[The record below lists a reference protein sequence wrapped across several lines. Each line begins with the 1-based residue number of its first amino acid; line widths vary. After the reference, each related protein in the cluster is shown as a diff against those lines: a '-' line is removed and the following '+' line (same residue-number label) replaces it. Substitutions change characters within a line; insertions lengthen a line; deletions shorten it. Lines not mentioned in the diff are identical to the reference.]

1 MGDAGRVDDL
11 VEEVQGVGTLVIEAT
26 YLEPDRDLARRH
38 DHITAAEAGW
48 LARAAGVRHLILTHL
63 SRRYRE
69 REIRQEA
76 QAFFPHVWVAR
87 DFDRYRILKDGH
99 LEVERA
105 EVHEIEEEPDVL
117 AESERA
123 GAGHRGV

>member
-1 MGDAGRVDDL
+1 VDDL
-11 VEEVQGVGTLVIEAT
+11 VEAVRGVGALVIEAT
-26 YLEPDRDLARRH
+26 YLEADRDLARRH
-38 DHITAAEAGW
+38 DHLTAAEAAG
-48 LARAAGVRHLILTHL
+48 LARAAGVGHLILTHV

-76 QAFFPHVWVAR
+76 MALFPRVWVAR
-87 DFDRYRILKDGH
+87 DFDRYRILKDGQ

-105 EVHEIEEEPDVL
+105 EVHEIEEERDVL

-123 GAGHRGV
+123 GAGHGGL